1 MIGAVLERK
10 AWVHTLGSNLYPN
23 LYVILVAPP
32 GVGKTVLTSVI
43 QKFWHE
49 LPEHKIAPSSV
60 SRASLTDAL
69 VEAQRSIV
77 RPQEIPSVVQFNSLY
92 VASNELQVFLP
103 IYDGEFMAVLTDL
116 YDCKYYSEK
125 KRSSKLDLTIANPQL
140 SLISAT
146 TPSSLQ
152 TLLPEGAWEQGFMS
166 RTILVFNGELIRRSL
181 FNSEASDDTKF
192 KDLIHDL
199 KIISSMYG
207 KMKFTPEAAAA
218 IDAWHMKGGEPAPD
232 APRLKNYVTR
242 RTAHLLK
249 LCMIASAASRD
260 DYIID
265 VGELTLGLS
274 WLVEA
279 ERDLPDMFKAITG
292 KGDISI
298 IDDVHYWTIKIFAI
312 EKKPVS
318 EARVY
323 EYLSARMPA
332 FAIEKLL
339 QTMVKAGLFSKELD
353 GYKPRPY
360 KAL

>member
-10 AWVHTLGSNLYPN
+10 TWVYTLGSNLYPN

-32 GVGKTVLTSVI
+32 GVGKTVLTSLI

-69 VEAQRSIV
+69 FEATRSVV

-92 VASNELQVFLP
+92 VASNELQTFLP
-103 IYDGEFMAVLTDL
+103 IYDGEFMATLTDL

-125 KRSSKLDLTIANPQL
+125 KRSNKLDLTMGAPQL
-140 SLISAT
+140 SLLSAT
-146 TPSSLQ
+146 TPSSLN

-166 RTILVFNGELIRRSL
+166 RTILVYNGKVILRSL
-181 FNSEASDDTKF
+181 FGEDKEDEQKF
-192 KDLIHDL
+192 KDLVHDL

-232 APRLKNYVTR
+232 SPRLKNYVTR

-249 LCMIASAASRD
+249 LAMIASAATRD

-265 VGELTLGLS
+265 IGEITTGLKWLT
-274 WLVEA
+274 EA
-279 ERDLPDMFKAITG
+279 EFQLPDLFKAVTG
-292 KGDISI
+292 KGDLSVIE
-298 IDDVHYWTIKIFAI
+298 DVHYWATAI
-312 EKKPVS
+312 YTVEKKNVS
-318 EARVY
+318 EARIY
-323 EYLSARMPA
+323 EYLVARVPA
-332 FAIEKLL
+332 YAVEKLL
-339 QTMVKAGLFSKELD
+339 QTVVKAGLFSKELD
-353 GYKPRPY
+353 GYKPRPF